1 MFPSILQKLAP
12 LTKKPLRDRFVP
24 FLEDACK
31 RYEINTELRLAAFL
45 ATICFESDYFKATE
59 EYASGWAYDKSKN
72 PRKAKQLGNTEP
84 GDGPKYKGRG
94 LIQLTGRYNYGV
106 FHDYVWVE
114 NRDIITEHSPST
126 VQNFVNHPER
136 VAQPFWAVESACWYW
151 QTHKLNSYAD
161 KGKFA
166 AIQGLVNRGD
176 ANKRALDLD
185 KREKLYTTA
194 LRAIPDDFS
203 PAPNES
209 AIKPSEAAP
218 AIPDPPKT
226 EDSQAGETFFNKAT
240 SWIGE
245 KRSKLTSIGIE
256 PDISGTSKAVVG
268 SVKGTGWSALIYGF
282 LTGNWPYILAGLILV
297 ALGVWYFSRSKDR
310 KDARNSTTPQNQQTN
325 VIVEAK

>member
-1 MFPSILQKLAP
+1 MFPEILQKLAP
-12 LTKKPLRDRFVP
+12 GTKKPLRDRFAP
-24 FLEDACK
+24 FLEEACK

-84 GDGPKYKGRG
+84 GDGPKFKGRG
-94 LIQLTGRYNYGV
+94 LIQLTGRYNYEV
-106 FHDYVWVE
+106 FNADMHRKSQFTLYPEAVA
-114 NRDIITEHSPST
+114 
-126 VQNFVNHPER
+126 HP
-136 VAQPFWAVESACWYW
+136 VWAVESACWYW

-203 PAPNES
+203 SAPNES
-209 AIKPSEAAP
+209 AIRPSEATP
-218 AIPDPPKT
+218 ATPDPPKT
-226 EDSQAGETFFNKAT
+226 EDSQAEETFFNKAT

-282 LTGNWPYILAGLILV
+282 FTGNWPYILAGLILV
-297 ALGVWYFSRSKDR
+297 ALGVWYFNSSKNR
-310 KDARNSTTPQNQQTN
+310 KDARNSTQNQQTN

>member
-24 FLEDACK
+24 HLEDACA
-31 RYEINTELRLAAFL
+31 RYQINTELRLAAFL

-72 PRKAKQLGNTEP
+72 PGKAKELGNTEP
-84 GDGPKYKGRG
+84 GDGPRFKGRG
-94 LIQLTGRYNYGV
+94 LIQLTGRYNYRA
-106 FHDYVWVE
+106 FDQYVDMLVIAGNKALDGCSFILDE
-114 NRDIITEHSPST
+114 
-126 VQNFVNHPER
+126 PES
-136 VAQPFWAVESACWYW
+136 VATPLLAVESACWYW

-209 AIKPSEAAP
+209 AIKPSEATP

-282 LTGNWPYILAGLILV
+282 FTGNWPYILAGLVLV
-297 ALGVWYFSRSKDR
+297 AIGVWYFSRSKDR

>member
-24 FLEDACK
+24 FLEEACK

-45 ATICFESDYFKATE
+45 ATICFESNYFRATVE
-59 EYASGWAYDKSKN
+59 GRITN
-72 PRKAKQLGNTEP
+72 PRNAAQVRAK
-84 GDGPKYKGRG
+84 KYQDKYWHTGFYGRG
-94 LIQLTGRYNYGV
+94 LIQLTHEGNYEAFDKDCGK
-106 FHDYVWVE
+106 
-114 NRDIITEHSPST
+114 RSST
-126 VQNFVNHPER
+126 YFSGPDFVKNPEK
-136 VAQPFWAVESACWYW
+136 VAEPEWAVESACWYW

>member
-1 MFPSILQKLAP
+1 MFPEILQKLAP

-24 FLEDACK
+24 FLEDACA
-31 RYEINTELRLAAFL
+31 RYQINTELRLAAFL

-84 GDGPKYKGRG
+84 GDGPKFKGRG
-94 LIQLTGRYNYGV
+94 LIQLTGRFNYGV
-106 FHDYVWVE
+106 FDDYIE
-114 NRDIITEHSPST
+114 DHFTAYRDRLIPDFLY
-126 VQNFVNHPER
+126 QPAA

-203 PAPNES
+203 SAPNES
-209 AIKPSEAAP
+209 AIRPSDATP
-218 AIPDPPKT
+218 ATPDPPKT
-226 EDSQAGETFFNKAT
+226 EDSQAEETFFNKAT

-282 LTGNWPYILAGLILV
+282 FTGNWPYILAGLILV
-297 ALGVWYFSRSKDR
+297 ALGVWYFNSSKNR
-310 KDARNSTTPQNQQTN
+310 KDARNSTQNQQTN